1 MQGFPHDRG
10 RRFAILSAA
19 TIFPARKV
27 IDMDRDKPN
36 MAKGITQREAPDLP
50 DSAIAFTL
58 PLAIPVLPAIVHQMI
73 PFYVEFKPGA
83 PIYEQVV
90 YAATKSII
98 SGQLRP
104 GDEFPSVRAL
114 SKQLKINPNT
124 AHKVVARLADAGL
137 LEIRPGSVAIV
148 AKRSSATKA
157 ERTNLLEQQFEEL
170 VVEGKRLGIDL
181 PDMQEA
187 IAKHWAR
194 LTSKREGKQGPGQ
207 GGRQQ

>member
-1 MQGFPHDRG
+1 
-10 RRFAILSAA
+10 
-19 TIFPARKV
+19 
-27 IDMDRDKPN
+27 
-36 MAKGITQREAPDLP
+36 
-50 DSAIAFTL
+50 
-58 PLAIPVLPAIVHQMI
+58 MI
-73 PFYVEFKPGA
+73 PFYVELKPGA

-98 SGQLRP
+98 SGKLRP

-124 AHKVVARLADAGL
+124 AHKVVTRLADAGL

-148 AKRSSATKA
+148 AKRGSATKA
-157 ERTNLLEQQFEEL
+157 ERTNLLQQQLEEL

-181 PDMQEA
+181 QDIQEA
-187 IAKHWAR
+187 VAKHWAR
-194 LTSKREGKQGPGQ
+194 FTSKREGKQDPGQ

>member
-1 MQGFPHDRG
+1 VD
-10 RRFAILSAA
+10 
-19 TIFPARKV
+19 
-27 IDMDRDKPN
+27 
-36 MAKGITQREAPDLP
+36 
-50 DSAIAFTL
+50 
-58 PLAIPVLPAIVHQMI
+58 
-73 PFYVEFKPGA
+73 FKPGV

-104 GDEFPSVRAL
+104 GDEFPSVRTL

-124 AHKVVARLADAGL
+124 AHKVVTRLADAGL
-137 LEIRPGSVAIV
+137 LEIRPGSVATV

-157 ERTNLLEQQFEEL
+157 ERTNLLERQFEEL
-170 VVEGKRLGIDL
+170 VVEGKRLGIGL
-181 PDMQEA
+181 QDMQEA

-194 LTSKREGKQGPGQ
+194 LTSNREGKQDPGH

>member
-1 MQGFPHDRG
+1 
-10 RRFAILSAA
+10 
-19 TIFPARKV
+19 
-27 IDMDRDKPN
+27 
-36 MAKGITQREAPDLP
+36 
-50 DSAIAFTL
+50 
-58 PLAIPVLPAIVHQMI
+58 MI
-73 PFYVEFKPGA
+73 PFYVEFKSGA

-124 AHKVVARLADAGL
+124 AHKVVTRLVDAGL

-157 ERTNLLEQQFEEL
+157 ERTNLLGQQFEEL

-181 PDMQEA
+181 HDMQEA

-194 LTSKREGKQGPGQ
+194 LTSKREEKQDLSQ
-207 GGRQQ
+207 GGRPQ